1 MRSALLSRSASHTL
15 IVRDLGAH
23 AVIPVKKLSFDS
35 VVFSANR
42 NSEGS
47 HEGFQYSS
55 IGQ

>member
-1 MRSALLSRSASHTL
+1 MRSALLSRSASRTL